1 MSKQETPPWQINI
14 SDKKNMELALFK
26 MFFASALD
34 QGHAISDE
42 RHGISYKDGEFF
54 IFDKASQEV
63 TVPPTSLLMLAGKRS
78 IPECLAEW
86 WLTIKFNSISNVVF
100 HKSYDLTSTGI
111 TWSWFKNQTLA
122 PMVICTSGSMKR
134 FIERQEHKVADSRND
149 DSIEI

>member
-1 MSKQETPPWQINI
+1 MKQETPPWRINI
-14 SDKKNMELALFK
+14 CDKKNMEIDLFR

-42 RHGISYKDGEFF
+42 RHGITYKDGEFL
-54 IFDKASQEV
+54 ILDKISQDV
-63 TVPPTSLLMLAGKRS
+63 ITPPTASITLSGKRS
-78 IPECLAEW
+78 VPEALAGW
-86 WLTIKFNSISNVVF
+86 WLTIKFDSIANVVF
-100 HKSYDLTSTGI
+100 HKTFDLTSTGI

-134 FIERQEHKVADSRND
+134 FIERQEHKVADSGND